1 MEERIGLEPTI
12 EELQSSALPTWLP
25 LHFIIFSK
33 LYTLLYKKKTSWSFF
48 KIPLIKINIFIDGG
62 PGQNRTA
69 DTVSFNHMLYRLSY
83 RALMAV
89 QTGFEPAISS
99 VTGRH
104 DKPLHY
110 WTLVAEGRFELPTFG
125 LWAQRATRLLYSAI
139 TNGGDGGIRTPAQ
152 LSPPLGFQDQP
163 LQPDLGTSPKFS
175 PLILIY
181 IIYGGSCWTRTS
193 DQPVMSRWL

>member
-1 MEERIGLEPTI
+1 
-12 EELQSSALPTWLP
+12 
-25 LHFIIFSK
+25 
-33 LYTLLYKKKTSWSFF
+33 
-48 KIPLIKINIFIDGG
+48 
-62 PGQNRTA
+62 
-69 DTVSFNHMLYRLSY
+69 MLYRLSY

-181 IIYGGSCWTRTS
+181 LVIYILYLYMVVLAGLEPATNRLWAGGSNQLS
-193 DQPVMSRWL
+193 